1 MPEAYLEQFERLKKI
16 MDQLREQCPWDKK
29 QTIQSLRQ
37 MTIEETYELA
47 DAISKENW
55 NDIREELGDMLLH
68 VLFYSV
74 IGTEQGHFT
83 LDEVISGICE
93 KLIRRHPHI
102 YGDVKVKDDEEV
114 KRNWERIKQDEG
126 KSSVLSGVPV
136 SLPAIVKAMRLQEK
150 ARQVGFEWDTREQVW
165 EKVLEESAELQEAV
179 SALDAQALGADNNA
193 QRRVEEEFGDLIF
206 SLVNYSRFLGID
218 AEQAID
224 LTNQKFIRRFQQM
237 ESAAGLAGKR
247 LSTLSLDEMNEIWN
261 RVKKEEAH

>member
-16 MDQLREQCPWDKK
+16 MDELREQCPWDRK

-47 DAISKENW
+47 DAVGAENW
-55 NDIREELGDMLLH
+55 KDIREELGDLLLH
-68 VLFYSV
+68 ILFYSV
-74 IGTEQGHFT
+74 IGKEQGHFT
-83 LDEVISGICE
+83 LEEMISGICE

-102 YGDVKVKDDEEV
+102 YADVKVEDDEEV

-126 KSSVLSGVPV
+126 KTSVLSGVPV

-150 ARQVGFEWDTREQVW
+150 AKQVGFEWDTREQVW

-179 SALDAQALGADNNA
+179 SDLDDPARVSGNLG
-193 QRRVEEEFGDLIF
+193 QQRVEEEFGDLIF

-218 AEQAID
+218 ADQAID
-224 LTNQKFIRRFQQM
+224 RTNRKFIRRFQQM
-237 ESAAGLAGKR
+237 ETEAEGMGKR
-247 LSTLSLDEMNEIWN
+247 LSALTLDEMNEIWN
-261 RVKKEEAH
+261 RVKKEEVR

>member
-1 MPEAYLEQFERLKKI
+1 MQEAYLEQFERLKKI
-16 MDQLREQCPWDKK
+16 MDQLREQCPWDRK

-47 DAISKENW
+47 DAISTQNW
-55 NDIREELGDMLLH
+55 QDIREELGDLLLH

-74 IGTEQGHFT
+74 IGAEQGQFT

-102 YGDVKVKDDEEV
+102 YGDLQVADDEEV

-126 KSSVLSGVPV
+126 KTSVLSGVPV

-150 ARQVGFEWDTREQVW
+150 AKQVGFEWDTREQVW
-165 EKVLEESAELQEAV
+165 DKVMEESAELQEAV
-179 SALDAQALGADNNA
+179 PDLDDPAKVADNRA
-193 QRRVEEEFGDLIF
+193 HQRVEEEFGDLIF
-206 SLVNYSRFLGID
+206 SLVNYSRFLGVD

-224 LTNQKFIRRFQQM
+224 RTNRKFIRRFQQM
-237 ESAAGLAGKR
+237 ETEAAGMGKR
-247 LSTLSLDEMNEIWN
+247 LSALSLDEMNEIWN
-261 RVKKEEAH
+261 RVKKEEVH